1 MTSFDTLSADAAANV
16 LRSYTTLVNEEE
28 KVTVEI
34 DGRVRTVDTR
44 PIYSFEREILDDVIQ
59 VSIDGFLTGAA
70 IPVKGRWIHGWLAR
84 KGDEGDYINNV
95 WHGYQ
100 YFLRYL
106 QAETEDIQNMG
117 TFNKSPGTYDSMY
130 RTILMLEDLNLLLR
144 FKEVNVE
151 LDEYDFFVPENIRKR
166 TYIRVRKSYEDNE
179 DLWNNPIEALYG
191 DDPVEIADED
201 IEEDD
206 EIDEDELDE
215 TGLRKI
221 NATKQA
227 LTEEQERKVVY
238 LYNERDYTQRE
249 LAEGFGVSQAT
260 VSNVINKH
268 SQMDTELLDDYLS
281 TIYDGKQIE
290 MPNEVAD
297 EDVDE
302 IGDLTED
309 NELDEDIQ
317 DGITEAPTFDLP
329 DPASILDFREEVK
342 QQFEP
347 NAVFPQFIEEYFDD
361 AVADA
366 LDSDIVGIADDDY
379 SLDNNVEDVIYTPNV
394 FSLEQIAVVGDWADG
409 AAEPGETPLTL
420 FIGIKNNSD
429 GLDLG
434 SIPPQV
440 GQSLKNILENNNY
453 FIDAFDGYDVN
464 VVYSSAHNTN
474 VKDYV
479 EFEKQSNQF
488 YDYRGLELIDLSD

>member
-166 TYIRVRKSYEDNE
+166 TYIKVRKSYEDNE

-221 NATKQA
+221 NATEQA
-227 LTEEQERKVVY
+227 LTEEQERKIVY

-260 VSNVINKH
+260 ISNVINKH
-268 SQMDTELLDDYLS
+268 SQIDTELLDDYLS

-290 MPNEVAD
+290 MPNEVAN
-297 EDVDE
+297 EDVDQIE
-302 IGDLTED
+302 DLTED
-309 NELDEDIQ
+309 DKSDEDIQ
-317 DGITEAPTFDLP
+317 YGVTEAPKFDLP

-342 QQFEP
+342 QQFES
-347 NAVFPQFIEEYFDD
+347 NTVFPQFIEEYFED

-379 SLDNNVEDVIYTPNV
+379 SLDNDAEDVIYTPNV

-420 FIGIKNNSD
+420 FIGIKNNTD

-440 GQSLKNILENNNY
+440 GQSLENILKNNNY
-453 FIDAFDGYDVN
+453 FIDAFDGYNVN
-464 VVYSSAHNTN
+464 VVYSLAHNTN

-488 YDYRGLELIDLSD
+488 YDYSELELIDLSD

>member
-70 IPVKGRWIHGWLAR
+70 IPVKGRWVHGWLAR

-166 TYIRVRKSYEDNE
+166 TYIKVRKSYEGNE

-215 TGLRKI
+215 TGLRRI

-227 LTEEQERKVVY
+227 LTEEQERKIVY
-238 LYNERDYTQRE
+238 CT
-249 LAEGFGVSQAT
+249 
-260 VSNVINKH
+260 
-268 SQMDTELLDDYLS
+268 
-281 TIYDGKQIE
+281 
-290 MPNEVAD
+290 
-297 EDVDE
+297 
-302 IGDLTED
+302 
-309 NELDEDIQ
+309 
-317 DGITEAPTFDLP
+317 
-329 DPASILDFREEVK
+329 
-342 QQFEP
+342 
-347 NAVFPQFIEEYFDD
+347 
-361 AVADA
+361 
-366 LDSDIVGIADDDY
+366 
-379 SLDNNVEDVIYTPNV
+379 
-394 FSLEQIAVVGDWADG
+394 
-409 AAEPGETPLTL
+409 
-420 FIGIKNNSD
+420 
-429 GLDLG
+429 
-434 SIPPQV
+434 
-440 GQSLKNILENNNY
+440 
-453 FIDAFDGYDVN
+453 
-464 VVYSSAHNTN
+464 
-474 VKDYV
+474 
-479 EFEKQSNQF
+479 
-488 YDYRGLELIDLSD
+488 

>member
-166 TYIRVRKSYEDNE
+166 TYIKVRKSYEDNE

-227 LTEEQERKVVY
+227 LTEQQERKIVY

-297 EDVDE
+297 EDVDQIE
-302 IGDLTED
+302 DLTED
-309 NELDEDIQ
+309 DESDEDIQ
-317 DGITEAPTFDLP
+317 YGVTEAPKFDLP

-342 QQFEP
+342 QRFEP

-361 AVADA
+361 AATNA
-366 LDSDIVGIADDDY
+366 LDSGIVGMNENSY
-379 SLDNNVEDVIYTPNV
+379 SLDNDDENVVYTPDV
-394 FSLEQIAVVGDWADG
+394 FELNQISVVGEWVDG
-409 AAEPGETPLTL
+409 VAEPGNTPLTL
-420 FIGIKNNSD
+420 YVGIKNNSD
-429 GLDLG
+429 GLNLPA
-434 SIPPQV
+434 IPQQF
-440 GQSLKNILENNNY
+440 GRSLEYILQNNNY
-453 FIDAFDGYDVN
+453 FVNAFPSYDVN
-464 VVYSSAHNTN
+464 VAYSNGHRTLLT
-474 VKDYV
+474 DYV
-479 EFEKQSNQF
+479 KSQQQSQQF
-488 YDYRGLELIDLSD
+488 YDYRELELIDLSD